1 MKALIEQLTRQLLI
15 LNRISR
21 SEEPV
26 PTDTL
31 LRDIERY
38 CLTREFAFPS
48 DRNSRMRMIQRDIR
62 AIDEMFYVS
71 IKNKRGRG
79 YYVEQ
84 RDEGSPIDTERFI
97 ADFDLLSS
105 LSPEAKLHKFV
116 IPERN
121 RYIGSNNFTPLLKAI
136 KESHIVEFD
145 YLNIRKKTIHHHRV
159 SPLFL
164 KEDQMRWYLVGK
176 KDPDA
181 KVMLFA
187 IERIENLEVP
197 DDKFKRDDD
206 IDIENY
212 FRDSYG
218 IWNDPDQSAE
228 TVVLKYD
235 QLDGAFL
242 KSVPL
247 HPSQKILVD
256 TETEFIISLQIKITN
271 DFKMALLSRSRS
283 LEVLEP
289 AHLRDEF
296 REIYARA
303 SQRYNT

>member
-15 LNRISR
+15 LNRISQ

-62 AIDEMFYVS
+62 SIDEMFYVS
-71 IKNKRGRG
+71 IKNKRGQG

-105 LSPEAKLHKFV
+105 LSPETNLHKYV

-121 RYIGSNNFTPLLKAI
+121 RYIGSDNFYPLLKSI
-136 KESHIVEFD
+136 KETRIVEFD
-145 YLNIRKKTIHHHRV
+145 YYNVRKKTTLHHRV
-159 SPLFL
+159 LPVFL
-164 KEDQMRWYLVGK
+164 KQDQMRWYLVGIK
-176 KDPDA
+176 ESEGTI
-181 KVMLFA
+181 MLFA
-187 IERIENLEVP
+187 IDRINNLEITEE
-197 DDKFKRDDD
+197 KFKRTND
-206 IDIENY
+206 IDIESY
-212 FRDSYG
+212 FKNSYG
-218 IWNDPDQSAE
+218 IWNDPRQEAE

-235 QLDGAFL
+235 QLDGTFL
-242 KSVPL
+242 KSAPL

-256 TETEFIISLQIKITN
+256 TETEFIISLEIKITN

-296 REIYARA
+296 RTIYAQA
-303 SQRYNT
+303 